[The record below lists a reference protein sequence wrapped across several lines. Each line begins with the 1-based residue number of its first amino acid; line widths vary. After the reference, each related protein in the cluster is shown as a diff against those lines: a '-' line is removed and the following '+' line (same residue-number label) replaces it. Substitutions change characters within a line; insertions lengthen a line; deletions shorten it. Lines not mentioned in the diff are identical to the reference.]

1 MIPASWK
8 RYHLSQLIN
17 KALSLSIPVPFD
29 FLVKQEVLT
38 TTLGEWCAENDV
50 SEETL
55 EIEYIES
62 ILPPQKMSDLPHEEW
77 VSSVSCELQGIF
89 LTASYDGSV
98 RAFDYSRKELI
109 AAPLHSA
116 PITSFCVVSSDADAE
131 SHVIATASHDLT
143 AQLTRLNIT
152 GNQSLSQA
160 CICTSDLCI
169 WDTTVPSTDEVPEE
183 SFDGERKKRRKLDA
197 SADKPKRKAPIGV
210 LKSHSGRVSRV
221 LFGQGN
227 AAHSCGFDSTI
238 RTWDVENE
246 ICTSTIRCGYWR
258 PSLMHAATPS
268 CLATAPS
275 SPNQLV
281 SGAYDGIVRMW
292 DVRSTKMAMASFKAW
307 EGKKKIL
314 SVDWHRG
321 LVGVGG
327 EGGLEV
333 WKAAEDASS

>member
-1 MIPASWK
+1 MG
-8 RYHLSQLIN
+8 LIRLMQ
-17 KALSLSIPVPFD
+17 ATRV
-29 FLVKQEVLT
+29 
-38 TTLGEWCAENDV
+38 GEWSSYIIA
-50 SEETL
+50 SLTL
-55 EIEYIES
+55 NITS
-62 ILPPQKMSDLPHEEW
+62 R
-77 VSSVSCELQGIF
+77 IF

-98 RAFDYSRKELI
+98 RAFDYSQKEFI

-143 AQLTRLNIT
+143 AQLTRLNISGESKPLASMHMHVGPVSSIASNASGSHLLT
-152 GNQSLSQA
+152 GSWDSV
-160 CICTSDLCI
+160 IGI

-246 ICTSTIRCGYWR
+246 ICTSTIVGCSFSKWRINPDSYIRVDCIRTAIPGHGHNMERQPRSCG
-258 PSLMHAATPS
+258 
-268 CLATAPS
+268 
-275 SPNQLV
+275 V
-281 SGAYDGIVRMW
+281 DG
-292 DVRSTKMAMASFKAW
+292 
-307 EGKKKIL
+307 
-314 SVDWHRG
+314 
-321 LVGVGG
+321 
-327 EGGLEV
+327 
-333 WKAAEDASS
+333 